1 MPDTGKRD
9 YYEVLSVAKTADA
22 KDVKAAYR
30 RLALKYHP
38 DKNPGD
44 AQAEELFKEASEAYD
59 VLSDGDKRARYD
71 RFGHQGLDGQ
81 HVGFNDVSDIFG
93 AFSDMFGSFFGGAQA
108 RGGQRRGATL
118 RADLIVP
125 FDEMA
130 EGATKTLTIRRHV
143 ACDECEGG
151 GSSDGK
157 PPVSCGT
164 CGGRGQVITSSG
176 FFSVQRPCP
185 ACGGDGQVV
194 ANPCKGCGGDGLMV
208 GKRDVELTIPPGIFD
223 GVTLRVPGEGEPA
236 PRGGVP
242 GDLNVRI
249 RVEDHD
255 VFLRSPEDPADLF
268 LQAPVPITTAL
279 LGGQVEIPSL
289 EGTVTLDVGAG
300 TEPGDT
306 IRVRGAGLPRFQGRG
321 NGHLYVRVLYDVPK
335 RPSRKMKKVLEGLR
349 DLEQTE
355 AGPARRSFE
364 DDVKA
369 HLRALEK
376 RKKKS

>member
-9 YYEVLSVAKTADA
+9 YYEVLGLGTTADA
-22 KDVKAAYR
+22 KEIKAAYR

-44 AQAEELFKEASEAYD
+44 AKAEELFKEASEAYD
-59 VLSDGDKRARYD
+59 VLSDADKRARYD

-81 HVGFNDVSDIFG
+81 NVGFHDVSDVFG
-93 AFSDMFGSFFGGAQA
+93 AFSDLFGSFFGGAQA
-108 RGGQRRGATL
+108 RGGPRRGATL
-118 RADLIVP
+118 RADLVIS

-130 EGATKTLTIRRHV
+130 EGVDKVLTLRKHV
-143 ACDECEGG
+143 TCDTCDGK
-151 GSSDGK
+151 GSADGK

-164 CGGRGQVITSSG
+164 CGGRGQVVTSSG

-185 ACGGDGQVV
+185 SCGGDGQTV

-249 RVEDHD
+249 RIEEHEL
-255 VFLRSPEDPADLF
+255 FLRSPENPADLF
-268 LQAPVPITTAL
+268 LQVPVPLTTAL

-289 EGTVTLDVGAG
+289 TGTLTLDVEAG

-335 RPSRKMKKVLEGLR
+335 RPSRKLRKALESLR
-349 DLEQTE
+349 ELEQGE
-355 AGPARRSFE
+355 PGPARRHFQ
-364 DDVKA
+364 DDLKD
-369 HLRALEK
+369 HLRHIEK